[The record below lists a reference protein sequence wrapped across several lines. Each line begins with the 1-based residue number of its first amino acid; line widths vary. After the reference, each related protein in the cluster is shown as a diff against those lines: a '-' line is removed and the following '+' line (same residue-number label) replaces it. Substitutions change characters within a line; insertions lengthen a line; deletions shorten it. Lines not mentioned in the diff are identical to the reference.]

1 MTRSSVTFS
10 TIPFLSKLLTY
21 KVHDVNTANCV
32 NNRRFGASKPQES
45 ESKMNL
51 LLAAMGGFCYYS
63 ASQNF
68 RPSQASGGAMSRA
81 ITTLLTISVL
91 TAMGCSGGS
100 LTTREKGAGIGALGG
115 AAAGGII
122 GAATGH
128 AGAGAAIGGVLGLG
142 AGALVGDQLQGQE
155 NKQKEQQKAIDQQRV
170 EIEKNQALIE
180 ELRKRNIE
188 ARETSRGVMVNL
200 PSVNFEFDS
209 ADLTRDGRSRVN
221 QIADIIRRD
230 ASNRRITV
238 EGHASRES
246 AAQEAYNQRL
256 SERRANTVADA
267 LERSGV
273 NGRNV
278 SAQGLG
284 TRAPIA
290 TNDTESGRQQ
300 NRRVEVVIEN

>member
-1 MTRSSVTFS
+1 MHH
-10 TIPFLSKLLTY
+10 L
-21 KVHDVNTANCV
+21 
-32 NNRRFGASKPQES
+32 
-45 ESKMNL
+45 
-51 LLAAMGGFCYYS
+51 
-63 ASQNF
+63 
-68 RPSQASGGAMSRA
+68 RA
-81 ITTLLTISVL
+81 KSVL
-91 TAMGCSGGS
+91 LVALFLFVGCAGGE

-122 GAATGH
+122 GAATGNP
-128 AGAGAAIGGVLGLG
+128 GAGAAIGGVLGLG
-142 AGALVGDQLQGQE
+142 AGALIGDQLQGQE

-180 ELRKRNIE
+180 ELRRRNIE
-188 ARETSRGVMVNL
+188 ARETSRGVAVNL

-209 ADLTRDGRSRVN
+209 ADLTQDGRNRVD

-230 ASNRRITV
+230 APNRRITV

-273 NGRNV
+273 NGRNI

-284 TRAPIA
+284 TRAPVA
-290 TNDTESGRQQ
+290 SNDTESGRQQ
-300 NRRVEVVIEN
+300 NRRVEVIIEN